1 MKEQHANSGQVFYAD
16 YVVPVYNLNKDA
28 RYLTTYSNENMNV
41 DLWAVRATPGKEME
55 SMQNSMQR
63 AYQKA
68 DDDVLKAPYNE
79 ALRIK
84 RMELQSLR
92 ELLINPKYYQVIDAT
107 LKAIIAADLKKRGLK
122 TNLEQAKYLFGFSF
136 YACFK
141 EVLR

>member
-28 RYLTTYSNENMNV
+28 HYLTTYSNENMNV

-68 DDDVLKAPYNE
+68 DDDVLNAPYNE

-84 RMELQSLR
+84 RMELQSVR
-92 ELLINPKYYQVIDAT
+92 ELLINPKYYQVIDAQ
-107 LKAIIAADLKKRGLK
+107 LKATIAADLKKRGLK
-122 TNLEQAKYLFGFSF
+122 TNLEQAKYLLGFSF

>member
-28 RYLTTYSNENMNV
+28 RYLTTYSNENMSV

-63 AYQKA
+63 VCQKA
-68 DDDVLKAPYNE
+68 DDDVLNAPYNE

-92 ELLINPKYYQVIDAT
+92 ELLINPKYYQVIDAA
-107 LKAIIAADLKKRGLK
+107 LKATIAADLKKRGLK

>member
-63 AYQKA
+63 ACQKA

>member
-63 AYQKA
+63 ACQKA

-122 TNLEQAKYLFGFSF
+122 TNLEQAKYLLGFSF

>member
-1 MKEQHANSGQVFYAD
+1 
-16 YVVPVYNLNKDA
+16 
-28 RYLTTYSNENMNV
+28 
-41 DLWAVRATPGKEME
+41 ME

-68 DDDVLKAPYNE
+68 DDDVLNAPYNE

-84 RMELQSLR
+84 RMELQSVR

-107 LKAIIAADLKKRGLK
+107 LKATIVADLKRRGLK
-122 TNLEQAKYLFGFSF
+122 TNLEQAKYLLGFSF

>member
-28 RYLTTYSNENMNV
+28 RYLTTYSNENMSV

-63 AYQKA
+63 ACQKA
-68 DDDVLKAPYNE
+68 DDDVLNAPYNE

-107 LKAIIAADLKKRGLK
+107 LRAIIAADLKKRGLK
-122 TNLEQAKYLFGFSF
+122 TKLEQAKYLFGFSF

>member
-28 RYLTTYSNENMNV
+28 RYLTTYSNENMSV

-63 AYQKA
+63 ACQKA
-68 DDDVLKAPYNE
+68 DDDVLNAPYNE

-107 LKAIIAADLKKRGLK
+107 LRAIIAADLKKRGLK